1 MAAAPLDP
9 RLLFLPYLA
18 GERLPVVTDAPQG
31 TITGLSTHTT
41 RAQIMRAAL
50 EGVAL
55 SLRWAFEVLQA
66 ERPRELVVV
75 AARPAAPPGCRSSPM
90 PSTSPCGSRRTPS
103 SRCVPGCGGDRRD
116 GAGLVRDA
124 AGFPERRADGASRGY
139 RPEPANAAALGAKA
153 TALRALQAAVAGLP
167 QP

>member
-1 MAAAPLDP
+1 
-9 RLLFLPYLA
+9 
-18 GERLPVVTDAPQG
+18 
-31 TITGLSTHTT
+31 
-41 RAQIMRAAL
+41 MRAAL

-75 AARPAAPPGCRSSPM
+75 GGATRSAAWMQILADAFDVPLRVAADAEFL
-90 PSTSPCGSRRTPS
+90 PCLGAAATAATALGWCATPQAF
-103 SRCVPGCGGDRRD
+103 V
-116 GAGLVRDA
+116 
-124 AGFPERRADGASRGY
+124 ERRADGASRGY